1 MPDVSYTERTAA
13 WFKERA
19 LRRHAGVFHLWALG
33 VGAVISGDF
42 FGWNFGLIAGGF
54 GGLLTAVFLMTALY
68 IGLCF
73 SVAEL
78 SAALPHTGGAYS
90 FARASM
96 GPWGGYVTGLAENM
110 EYILTPATIVVGIG
124 GYLGAIFGTAPSYEP
139 VWW

>member
-42 FGWNFGLIAGGF
+42 FGWNFGLSAGGF
-54 GGLLTAVFLMTALY
+54 GGMMTAVLLMTVLY
-68 IGLCF
+68 IALCF
-73 SVAEL
+73 CVAGI
-78 SAALPHTGGAYS
+78 SGALPPTGGGYS

-96 GPWGGYVTGLAENM
+96 GPRGGCVTRL
-110 EYILTPATIVVGIG
+110 
-124 GYLGAIFGTAPSYEP
+124 
-139 VWW
+139 